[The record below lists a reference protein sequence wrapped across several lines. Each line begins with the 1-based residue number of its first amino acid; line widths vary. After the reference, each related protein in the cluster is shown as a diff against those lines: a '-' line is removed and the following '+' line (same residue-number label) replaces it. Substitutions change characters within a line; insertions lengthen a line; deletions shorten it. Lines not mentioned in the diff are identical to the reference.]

1 MCWHCGITAW
11 QNLCLLQ
18 FSLPLLPGLSQHL
31 WSWASCSQHFQ
42 HLTPLQNCSSDGFK
56 DFSSAAAAS
65 RQHCTVNIYLCVKP
79 LQVSLPSAL
88 IEYHTSLVLYMVG
101 PPQRDTKARLCS
113 ASSTWQLGQA
123 KSLGHQELSKHSR
136 QGKVLGMSSRSHR
149 PTFLL
154 KQNGFRHL
162 LKATEH
168 STIGKSG
175 QSKWLHVM
183 QVHPCSGL

>member
-1 MCWHCGITAW
+1 MDHCRSGFWNARMCWHCGITAW

-18 FSLPLLPGLSQHL
+18 FSLLLLPGLSQHL

-79 LQVSLPSAL
+79 LQLSVPSAL

-101 PPQRDTKARLCS
+101 PPKETQRHGCVLPAAPGSLARQSPWGTRSCPN
-113 ASSTWQLGQA
+113 TVD
-123 KSLGHQELSKHSR
+123 K
-136 QGKVLGMSSRSHR
+136 GKCW
-149 PTFLL
+149 
-154 KQNGFRHL
+154 
-162 LKATEH
+162 A
-168 STIGKSG
+168 
-175 QSKWLHVM
+175 
-183 QVHPCSGL
+183 